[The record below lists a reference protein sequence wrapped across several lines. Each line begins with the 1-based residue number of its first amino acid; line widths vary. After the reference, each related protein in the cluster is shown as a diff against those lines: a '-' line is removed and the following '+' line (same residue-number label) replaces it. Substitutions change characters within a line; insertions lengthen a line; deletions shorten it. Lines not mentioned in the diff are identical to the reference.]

1 MRKDRFERIIKEC
14 REHLIREHKLRENGE
29 FNSGCIGVCDVLE
42 KYGNQKTQR
51 AFYRLFSPQK
61 HSCGYWLGETT
72 GTKRQ
77 VRKSLKNRL
86 LYLDVFYGTVI
97 ADGSYKRF

>member
-14 REHLIREHKLRENGE
+14 REHLIREHKIRENGD

-42 KYGNQKTQR
+42 KYGSNKTQI
-51 AFYRLFSPQK
+51 AFQKLFAPTRGA
-61 HSCGYWLGETT
+61 CGYWLGKTT
-72 GTKRQ
+72 GTKTQ

-97 ADGSYKRF
+97 SDGSYKRF